1 MQERITRRVGRFA
14 RLLAGRPPAVSKDAR
29 SARDSDYVALGAES
43 AVRPLAA
50 GNALAPQPSPAA
62 RSPVAAST
70 VAAPPSPAAR
80 PPAGAD
86 SASASYPTA
95 RPELRDGL
103 TGGGALMVLV
113 LLCLV
118 TCLVAAWRQV
128 DVVAGLGYCIGCVLA
143 PVAARRGA
151 QLKVAVSAPV
161 VFLVAE
167 VIAQSL
173 TATGSSGHG
182 MVLAVLEGTLL
193 ALADA
198 APWLFAGTAVCIVI
212 AMFRGLPQCVRD
224 LRTRPAARSAG
235 RGRTGR
241 FG

>member
-1 MQERITRRVGRFA
+1 
-14 RLLAGRPPAVSKDAR
+14 
-29 SARDSDYVALGAES
+29 
-43 AVRPLAA
+43 
-50 GNALAPQPSPAA
+50 
-62 RSPVAAST
+62 
-70 VAAPPSPAAR
+70 
-80 PPAGAD
+80 
-86 SASASYPTA
+86 
-95 RPELRDGL
+95 
-103 TGGGALMVLV
+103 V

-128 DVVAGLGYCIGCVLA
+128 DVVAGLGYCISCVLA

-173 TATGSSGHG
+173 TAPGSSGHG

-193 ALADA
+193 ALAGA
-198 APWLFAGTAVCIVI
+198 APWLFAGTAVCMVI

-224 LRTRPAARSAG
+224 LRTRPAARSASRAG
-235 RGRTGR
+235 PGASADATQRRQR
-241 FG
+241 S

>member
-1 MQERITRRVGRFA
+1 
-14 RLLAGRPPAVSKDAR
+14 L
-29 SARDSDYVALGAES
+29 
-43 AVRPLAA
+43 
-50 GNALAPQPSPAA
+50 
-62 RSPVAAST
+62 
-70 VAAPPSPAAR
+70 
-80 PPAGAD
+80 
-86 SASASYPTA
+86 
-95 RPELRDGL
+95 
-103 TGGGALMVLV
+103 VLV

-128 DVVAGLGYCIGCVLA
+128 DVVAGLGYCISCVLA

-173 TATGSSGHG
+173 TAPGSSGHG

-193 ALADA
+193 ALAGV

-235 RGRTGR
+235 RAGPGASADATQRRQRG
-241 FG
+241 